1 MRFHPKR
8 RASMDQRPG
17 PNIAR
22 AAAAVPN
29 SSQTHLSPAMVNIF
43 QISINATEVPAIG
56 VHKPRISSIPAPIKS
71 TAGIVTFI
79 GGRSL
84 HSLKP
89 ARTINAEPTTTR
101 MRSNPVP
108 GQPPANV
115 EYKRRNDTPFNT
127 YPESSFLEGNRYPKK
142 SFDRHSLESGFFGGA
157 GQVGKLQVDN
167 PSLQANHRGVRS
179 IIGAQFRKDAFD
191 STLDGLL
198 SD

>member
-1 MRFHPKR
+1 MRLHPKR
-8 RASMDQRPG
+8 RASMDHRPG

-29 SSQTHLSPAMVNIF
+29 SSHTHLSPATVSIF
-43 QISINATEVPAIG
+43 QISINATEVPTIG
-56 VHKPRISSIPAPIKS
+56 VHRPTISRIPAPIKS

-89 ARTINAEPTTTR
+89 ARTISAEPTTTR

-115 EYKRRNDTPFNT
+115 EYSRRNHAPFRT
-127 YPESSFLEGNRYPKK
+127 QLDSPVSGADRYPKK
-142 SFDRHSLESGFFGGA
+142 SFDRHSLEFCIFLRRA
-157 GQVGKLQVDN
+157 GKAVETT
-167 PSLQANHRGVRS
+167 AR
-179 IIGAQFRKDAFD
+179 
-191 STLDGLL
+191 
-198 SD
+198 

>member
-8 RASMDQRPG
+8 RASMDHRPG

-29 SSQTHLSPAMVNIF
+29 SSHTHLSPATVSIF
-43 QISINATEVPAIG
+43 QISINAMEVPTIG
-56 VHKPRISSIPAPIKS
+56 VHKPTMSRIPVPIKS

-89 ARTINAEPTTTR
+89 ARTISTEPTTKR
-101 MRSNPVP
+101 MRSKPVP

-115 EYKRRNDTPFNT
+115 E
-127 YPESSFLEGNRYPKK
+127 
-142 SFDRHSLESGFFGGA
+142 
-157 GQVGKLQVDN
+157 
-167 PSLQANHRGVRS
+167 
-179 IIGAQFRKDAFD
+179 
-191 STLDGLL
+191 
-198 SD
+198 